1 MNIYYY
7 FNKYYL
13 KIKYFMSNLRKNT
26 IYKKINNPEFR
37 SSNALNN
44 ILNKVINSDYQ
55 QKAFNQLQNLQLSL
69 QKHAGLK
76 ELCMY

>member
-1 MNIYYY
+1 
-7 FNKYYL
+7 
-13 KIKYFMSNLRKNT
+13 MSNQRKNT

-37 SSNALNN
+37 AGNALNN
-44 ILNKVINSDYQ
+44 VLNKVVNSEYQQ
-55 QKAFNQLQNLQLSL
+55 QKAFTQLQNLQLSL